1 MKNTG
6 VVRRI
11 DDLGRIVIPREIR
24 RNFNIKE
31 GDPLE
36 ISTDGKY
43 ICFSKYMSTDMSQ
56 DSEFA
61 KDLYKIC
68 SILYGPF
75 GVDLYD
81 LDHRLIYGSIKDVAY
96 LREIPISVN
105 GDHIGYLNVPVEATN
120 EDNKVNK
127 IAAMLYNTYKCDAS
141 LL

>member
-1 MKNTG
+1 MKHTG
-6 VVRRI
+6 IVRRI
-11 DDLGRIVIPREIR
+11 DDLGRIVIPKEIR
-24 RNFNIKE
+24 RNYGIQE

-81 LDHRLIYGSIKDVAY
+81 LDHRLIYGSIQDVAY

-127 IAAMLYNTYKCDAS
+127 IAAMLYNSYNGDFP
-141 LL
+141 L

>member
-1 MKNTG
+1 MKHTG

-11 DDLGRIVIPREIR
+11 DDLGRIVIPKEIR
-24 RNFNIKE
+24 RNFKIKE

-61 KDLYKIC
+61 QNLYKMC

-81 LDHRLIYGSIKDVAY
+81 LDHTLIYGSIQNVAY

-127 IAAMLYNTYKCDAS
+127 IAEMLYNSYN
-141 LL
+141 L